1 MKKRILKYPR
11 LREGEILG
19 LALKYFSKG
28 GGEKKV

>member
-1 MKKRILKYPR
+1 MKKCILKYPR
-11 LREGEILG
+11 LKEGEILG